1 MLTKTS
7 ASRYKTVLNGTRTSL
22 QIATGGGNEVT
33 SVLVTGGSGGA
44 VVRISD
50 SASGKNLLDSFL
62 VAANGGESTPFNPD
76 SPILMKKGIF
86 AELEQSSGNAEA
98 TIFYN

>member
-7 ASRYKTVLNGTRTSL
+7 ASRYKTVLNAARPSL
-22 QIATGGGNEVT
+22 QIATGGGNEIT

-44 VVRISD
+44 AVRISD
-50 SASGKNLLDSFL
+50 SPSGVDTLDIFL
-62 VAANGGESTPFNPD
+62 ISANAGESTPFNPD
-76 SPILMKKGIF
+76 SPILMKQGIY

>member
-1 MLTKTS
+1 MLSKIS
-7 ASRYKTVLNGTRTSL
+7 FSKDKTVLTSTRTSL
-22 QIATGGGNEVT
+22 QIATGGGHEVT

-50 SASGKNLLDSFL
+50 SASGINILNSFL
-62 VAANGGESTPFNPD
+62 VAANGGESTPFNPTH
-76 SPILMKKGIF
+76 PILMKNGIY